1 MIQGPPVEIHVVQP
15 QMPHLEARITAHIIL
30 TQLFKDHESGVLFH
44 VRTSRLT
51 TQCPALNV
59 AGALHDPGQLQALN
73 QTIGYNQGAATYAL
87 QFGQFPIGNTQPF
100 PTRHGYGFRLTVSRQ
115 DLPIGLGWIPPFLP
129 PVPGTEGLDSSKPSS
144 CP

>member
-15 QMPHLEARITAHIIL
+15 QSVEARITAHIIL

-44 VRTSRLT
+44 VSTSRLT
-51 TQCPALNV
+51 TQCPALNP

-100 PTRHGYGFRLTVSRQ
+100 PTRHGYGFRLTLSRQ
-115 DLPIGLGWIPPFLP
+115 DLPIGLGWIPPVL
-129 PVPGTEGLDSSKPSS
+129 GTEGLDSSKPSS